1 MLTFRKY
8 EKHVRTL
15 LDQIVFDYFYLMKSL
30 NLSDCDFTEF
40 SSAIYTMYSESIDNI
55 DFIIK
60 IKQTLKILD
69 LKEKYEVSDQKEIDG
84 CNISDI
90 NSRIDLINSFVEQ
103 SKKT

>member
-15 LDQIVFDYFYLMKSL
+15 IDQIVFDYFYLMKSL

-40 SSAIYTMYSESIDNI
+40 SSSVYTLHSESIDNI

-60 IKQTLKILD
+60 IKKTLKILD
-69 LKEKYEVSDQKEIDG
+69 LNNNQKEKILLKKLDELFEYEKFARKE
-84 CNISDI
+84 
-90 NSRIDLINSFVEQ
+90 LY
-103 SKKT
+103 K